1 VITKTGMHAVRAV
14 VVLAQ
19 LPPGTYAGAARIAQE
34 IGAPQNYLGK
44 LLQQLAREGLVQS
57 QKGQGGGF
65 CLGRPPQTISLFD
78 VVEPIERIS
87 RWSGCMLGRPA
98 CSEANPCT
106 IHDRWKE
113 VRTAYLDLLQHTTVA
128 DLVAGREVAAL
139 PL

>member
-1 VITKTGMHAVRAV
+1 MHAVRAM

-19 LPPGTYAGAARIAQE
+19 LPGGSHAGAARIAQE

-44 LLQQLAREGLVQS
+44 LLQQLTHEGLVQS
-57 QKGQGGGF
+57 QKGLGGGF
-65 CLGRPPQTISLFD
+65 CLARSPEKISLYD

-87 RWSGCMLGRPA
+87 RWSGCMLGRPV

-113 VRTAYLDLLQHTTVA
+113 VRTAYLELLQQTTIA

-139 PL
+139 SI